1 MIVAKQLLAAKE
13 LINDAKKSITLATN
27 AGARSAVSV
36 AEGSGQ
42 TAKIGFPQN
51 IPMLVGYAA
60 QAVGIVS
67 AIKKA
72 VSKVKG
78 AKQPVSPTT
87 PTPSAPPSPSAA
99 AQSLPPAFNVIG
111 ASGSNVLADAI
122 GGQSQTPI
130 QTYVVSSE
138 VTSSQALERNI
149 ESNATL

>member
-1 MIVAKQLLAAKE
+1 MQ
-13 LINDAKKSITLATN
+13 
-27 AGARSAVSV
+27 
-36 AEGSGQ
+36 
-42 TAKIGFPQN
+42 
-51 IPMLVGYAA
+51 
-60 QAVGIVS
+60 
-67 AIKKA
+67 
-72 VSKVKG
+72 
-78 AKQPVSPTT
+78 KQPVSPTT